1 MPLSDTHVVVLGV
14 PNELVQVDLYRLSTR
29 NPKISRIS
37 PAKSSK
43 YSIIHRFDLETQN
56 STHRISRNLIIST

>member
-29 NPKISRIS
+29 NPKS
-37 PAKSSK
+37 
-43 YSIIHRFDLETQN
+43 HEFHQQN
-56 STHRISRNLIIST
+56 HQNIQLFIVLTLRLKIRLIEYHVI